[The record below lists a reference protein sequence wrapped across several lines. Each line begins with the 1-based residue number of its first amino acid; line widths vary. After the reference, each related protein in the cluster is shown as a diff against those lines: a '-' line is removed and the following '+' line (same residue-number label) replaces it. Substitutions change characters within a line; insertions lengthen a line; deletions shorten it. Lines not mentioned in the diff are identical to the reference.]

1 MFWRFF
7 IFKFISHGFQCSFLS
22 HLGKACWFFKWSWN
36 EKNEKKR
43 LMGVVCVLVDATTN
57 KQHLQMR
64 ISNRHVETT
73 LLFIDKN
80 IISKLCVFIILR
92 FPTNITCFFNL
103 LEWCDFMQKCN
114 CNWCV
119 RVKLHS
125 MQKSETTTMKLQFYM
140 DGLLNSL
147 LLAKKD
153 VNFWVLVMHQV

>member
-1 MFWRFF
+1 M
-7 IFKFISHGFQCSFLS
+7 K
-22 HLGKACWFFKWSWN
+22 
-36 EKNEKKR
+36 KNKNKR
-43 LMGVVCVLVDATTN
+43 LMGVICVLVDATTS

-64 ISNRHVETT
+64 ISNRHVEPT
-73 LLFIDKN
+73 LLSIDKN

-92 FPTNITCFFNL
+92 FPTNITFCCCCFNL
-103 LEWCDFMQKCN
+103 LDWCDFMQKCN

-119 RVKLHS
+119 KVKLQS

-153 VNFWVLVMHQV
+153 LNFWVLVMHQVLHWNYVCFSLHV